1 MINYK
6 ATTKNHFS
14 KIFFFI
20 IIILIDHVTIKEEG
34 EGKYGFKPNTSD
46 MKLTDKRNE
55 RKECRMFTI
64 RNDSKKAKLCH

>member
-34 EGKYGFKPNTSD
+34 EGNMALNP
-46 MKLTDKRNE
+46 
-55 RKECRMFTI
+55 I
-64 RNDSKKAKLCH
+64 RVT